1 MNSTPPIRHNRSF
14 THNLILVHVH
24 CIWKRYFWNLQGH
37 AVIFFGAHGAPNSV
51 ETVLSDSVFPAVPAI
66 PLPAF
71 PLPGIRSRPQ
81 LVSGN
86 GPSPEIVYVG

>member
-37 AVIFFGAHGAPNSV
+37 AVIFFGAHGDAWGSK
-51 ETVLSDSVFPAVPAI
+51 LSGDRFVGFC
-66 PLPAF
+66 
-71 PLPGIRSRPQ
+71 
-81 LVSGN
+81 VSG
-86 GPSPEIVYVG
+86 GAGDTPSRFSTTRNSLSSAIGFG